1 MFRPPYL
8 FCPGST
14 QAGAWQTA
22 IISARISQACVCVCM
37 LSRVRVLSHV
47 CVLISV
53 SRSTLLRIFCQDYR
67 LVPQT
72 AWTHL
77 GVLTVIIKQL
87 CLDLCA
93 ARACPAISL
102 LFTVH
107 SCLSKSLVCISTAQA
122 REIWGPAAGACR
134 DCALVVTPYAC
145 SHMAVTF
152 RGRRKRNL
160 VFWMGGTLVKYSRL
174 YREFTEYFLWNI
186 FTGIFMAGGM

>member
-1 MFRPPYL
+1 MANRNHF
-8 FCPGST
+8 
-14 QAGAWQTA
+14 
-22 IISARISQACVCVCM
+22 SAHFPSVCVCVCVCVCM

-134 DCALVVTPYAC
+134 DCALLVVPRAFSY
-145 SHMAVTF
+145 MADHGGHFSWLAQGKLRFGGSKSTF
-152 RGRRKRNL
+152 PDRCKL
-160 VFWMGGTLVKYSRL
+160 
-174 YREFTEYFLWNI
+174 
-186 FTGIFMAGGM
+186 